1 MFCYCFDNYYFAQPN
16 FKIKLDLNDAFLF
29 KIQILFGSVFLLG
42 DEFSQPV
49 EEKRRY
55 RAFFF
60 VWKKWGPSHPHYEG
74 KKKSKVAIFREYV
87 STSHL
92 IIGGIQNFST
102 CPSTH

>member
-60 VWKKWGPSHPHYEG
+60 VWKKWGPSHH
-74 KKKSKVAIFREYV
+74 IMREKIV
-87 STSHL
+87 
-92 IIGGIQNFST
+92 
-102 CPSTH
+102 